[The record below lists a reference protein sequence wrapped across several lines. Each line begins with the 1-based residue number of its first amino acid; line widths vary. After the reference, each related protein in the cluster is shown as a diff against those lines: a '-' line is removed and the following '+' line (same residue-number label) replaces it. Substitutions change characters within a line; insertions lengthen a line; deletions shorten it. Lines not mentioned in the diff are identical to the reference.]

1 MPLIREC
8 VVTTLNASGEPH
20 LAPLGLIEDGEHWII
35 APFRPST
42 TLANLEQTP
51 KATASFIDDAEIFAG
66 FVTGKRD
73 WPIEAVSDWPA
84 PRLAAALAH
93 AELEVTRVEPDELRP
108 RFVCA
113 VRRIENH
120 KPFLGMNRARAAV
133 LEAAILAT
141 RLHMLPRE
149 KIEREIDYLKIAID
163 KTASDAERRAWDRVM
178 EKISAAFP
186 SPRER
191 GEG

>member
-8 VVTTLNASGEPH
+8 VVTTINASGEPH

-42 TLANLEQTP
+42 TLVNLEKTL

-66 FVTGKRD
+66 FVTGKRN
-73 WPIEAVSDWPA
+73 WPIETIADWPA

-93 AELEVTRVEPDELRP
+93 AELEVIRVEPDELRP

-149 KIEREIDYLKIAID
+149 KVEHEIEYLKIAID
-163 KTASDAERRAWDRVM
+163 KTAGDVERRAWERVM
-178 EKISAAFP
+178 EKISAGA
-186 SPRER
+186 RT
-191 GEG
+191 GK